1 VDEFEALVLGE
12 VGKVLG
18 VERGEWQLA
27 DEAAGRDPGVVR
39 WSGSTAQLGVR
50 LDLAPAGGDALV
62 VGEDDERG
70 EEGPQRLQAA
80 Y

>member
-1 VDEFEALVLGE
+1 MFCE
-12 VGKVLG
+12 VGVVLD
-18 VERGEWQLA
+18 VEGRERQFA

-62 VGEDDERG
+62 VRRTTSAALILDFSLGSPAFF
-70 EEGPQRLQAA
+70 GPGF